1 MVTPAMLI
9 LHLAIAIAII
19 LVCIIVLKLNA
30 SIGMVLACLYMGG
43 MGGLGLMDTVS
54 TISSGFGN
62 MMTGIGLPIGFGVI
76 LGQLLNDSGAAGV
89 IADKIVSAFPEKR
102 AMWAISLAGFVLSI
116 PVFFDVTFV
125 ILIPIGIT
133 IAAKI
138 SKKMCYVTGCLTIGA
153 TTAHCVVPPTP
164 NPLAAADIFG
174 FDLGVMM
181 GVGLVVGL
189 ITVLLS
195 DFVFIKIHDRGIWN
209 EEKDV
214 NHSSN
219 VVTELL
225 ESAKRDAAADRPRP
239 SFAMSLLPIVI
250 PIVCILAGTVGT
262 ALFEESPVICRFL
275 GEKVIAMLLGTLG
288 AYLVSIRFIGREN
301 FEKSAGEALKS
312 AGVVLLITGAGG
324 SFSSVIAATGIGD
337 SIVSLLS
344 TGQLRGSGHVPL
356 LSDRYDLPGGP
367 RLRHSGGHDLHDH
380 HGHRGPRHRL
390 SSRVAGLGLPLR
402 RQLHRPCERLR
413 LLGGH
418 QYVWPH
424 HHRRTKDLHPGLLH
438 FLRVHFP
445 AGADWCAGDSAVSET
460 FRGFGRGLRSE
471 TIC

>member
-1 MVTPAMLI
+1 MLI
-9 LHLAIAIAII
+9 LHLVISIAII
-19 LVCIIVLKLNA
+19 LFCIIVLKLNA
-30 SIGMVLACLYMGG
+30 SIGMVLACLYMGV

-62 MMTGIGLPIGFGVI
+62 MMTSIGLPIGFGVI
-76 LGQLLNDSGAAGV
+76 LGQLLNDSGAASV

-174 FDLGVMM
+174 FDLGIMM

-189 ITVLLS
+189 LTVLLS
-195 DFVFIKIHDRGIWN
+195 DFVFIKIHEHGIWN

-219 VVTELL
+219 VVNELI
-225 ESAKRDAAADRPRP
+225 EAAKRDADTDRPRP
-239 SFAMSLLPIVI
+239 SFAMSLLPIII
-250 PIVCILAGTVGT
+250 PILCILAGTVGN
-262 ALFEESPVICRFL
+262 ALFEETPVICAFL

-288 AYLVSIRFIGREN
+288 AYLVSIKYIGRAN
-301 FEKSAGEALKS
+301 FEASAGEALKS

-344 TGQLRGSGHVPL
+344 TGANSVVPAMFLCYLIGMIFRVAQGSGTVAGMTSMTIMATVAPAIGCHPVWL
-356 LSDRYDLPGGP
+356 ALACL
-367 RLRHSGGHDLHDH
+367 SGGNSI
-380 HGHRGPRHRL
+380 GHVNDSGFWVATNMSGL
-390 SSRVAGLGLPLR
+390 TVTGGLKTYTLGSFISSAFIFLLALVGALVIPL
-402 RQLHRPCERLR
+402 
-413 LLGGH
+413 
-418 QYVWPH
+418 
-424 HHRRTKDLHPGLLH
+424 
-438 FLRVHFP
+438 
-445 AGADWCAGDSAVSET
+445 
-460 FRGFGRGLRSE
+460 
-471 TIC
+471 

>member
-1 MVTPAMLI
+1 MVSPALLI
-9 LHLAIAIAII
+9 LNLVIAIAII

-30 SIGMVLACLYMGG
+30 SIGMVIACLYMGV

-54 TISSGFGN
+54 TISSGFGS
-62 MMTGIGLPIGFGVI
+62 MMTSIGLPIGFGVI

-89 IADKIVSAFPEKR
+89 IADKIVSVFPEKR

-138 SKKMCYVTGCLTIGA
+138 NKKMCYVTGCLTIGA

-174 FDLGVMM
+174 FDLGIMM
-181 GVGLVVGL
+181 VVGLVVGL

-195 DFVFIKIHDRGIWN
+195 DFVFIKIHDKGIWN

-225 ESAKRDAAADRPRP
+225 ESAKRDADANRPRP
-239 SFAMSLLPIVI
+239 SFAMSLLPIII
-250 PIVCILAGTVGT
+250 PIVCILAGTVGN
-262 ALFEESPVICRFL
+262 AMFDESPVICKFL

-288 AYLVSIRFIGREN
+288 AYLVSLKYIGREN

-344 TGQLRGSGHVPL
+344 TGTNSVVPAMFLCYLIGMIFRVAQGSGTVAGMTSMTIMATVAPAIGCHPVWL
-356 LSDRYDLPGGP
+356 ALACL
-367 RLRHSGGHDLHDH
+367 SGGNSI
-380 HGHRGPRHRL
+380 GHVNDSGFWVATNMSGL
-390 SSRVAGLGLPLR
+390 TITGGLKTYTLGSFISSVFIFLLALIGALVIPL
-402 RQLHRPCERLR
+402 
-413 LLGGH
+413 
-418 QYVWPH
+418 
-424 HHRRTKDLHPGLLH
+424 
-438 FLRVHFP
+438 
-445 AGADWCAGDSAVSET
+445 
-460 FRGFGRGLRSE
+460 
-471 TIC
+471 

>member
-1 MVTPAMLI
+1 MVSPGLLI

-19 LVCIIVLKLNA
+19 LVCIIILKLNA
-30 SIGMVLACLYMGG
+30 SIGMVLACLYMGV
-43 MGGLGLMDTVS
+43 MGGLELMDTVS
-54 TISSGFGN
+54 TISSGFGS
-62 MMTGIGLPIGFGVI
+62 MMTSIGLPIGFGVI

-138 SKKMCYVTGCLTIGA
+138 NKKMCYVTGCLTIGA

-174 FDLGVMM
+174 FDLGIMM

-195 DFVFIKIHDRGIWN
+195 DFVFIKIHDMGIWN
-209 EEKDV
+209 EQKDV

-225 ESAKRDAAADRPRP
+225 ESAKKDAATNRPRP

-250 PIVCILAGTVGT
+250 PIVCILAGTVGS

-288 AYLVSIRFIGREN
+288 AYLVSIPFIGREN

-344 TGQLRGSGHVPL
+344 TGASSVVPAMFLSYLIGMIFRVAQGSGTVAGMTSMTIMATVAPAIGCHPVWL
-356 LSDRYDLPGGP
+356 ALACL
-367 RLRHSGGHDLHDH
+367 SGGNSI
-380 HGHRGPRHRL
+380 GHVNDSGFWVATNMSGL
-390 SSRVAGLGLPLR
+390 TITGGLKTYTLGSFISSAFIFLLALIGALVIPL
-402 RQLHRPCERLR
+402 
-413 LLGGH
+413 
-418 QYVWPH
+418 
-424 HHRRTKDLHPGLLH
+424 
-438 FLRVHFP
+438 
-445 AGADWCAGDSAVSET
+445 
-460 FRGFGRGLRSE
+460 
-471 TIC
+471 

>member
-1 MVTPAMLI
+1 MVSPALLI
-9 LHLAIAIAII
+9 LHLVIAIAII

-30 SIGMVLACLYMGG
+30 SIGMVIACLYMGV
-43 MGGLGLMDTVS
+43 MGGLGVMDTVS

-76 LGQLLNDSGAAGV
+76 LGQLLNDSGAASV

-138 SKKMCYVTGCLTIGA
+138 NKKMCYVTGCLTIGA

-174 FDLGVMM
+174 FDLGIMM

-189 ITVLLS
+189 ITVLIS
-195 DFVFIKIHDRGIWN
+195 DFVFIKIHDKGIWN
-209 EEKDV
+209 EDKDV

-225 ESAKRDAAADRPRP
+225 ESAKKDAASNRPRP
-239 SFAMSLLPIVI
+239 SLAMSLLPIII
-250 PIVCILAGTVGT
+250 PIVCILAGTAGN
-262 ALFEESPVICRFL
+262 ALFEESPVICKFL

-288 AYLVSIRFIGREN
+288 AYLVSLKYIGREN

-324 SFSSVIAATGIGD
+324 SFSSVIAATGIGN

-344 TGQLRGSGHVPL
+344 TGTNSVIPGMFLCYLIGMIFRVAQGSGTVAGMTSMTIMATVAPAIGCHPVWL
-356 LSDRYDLPGGP
+356 ALACL
-367 RLRHSGGHDLHDH
+367 SGGNSI
-380 HGHRGPRHRL
+380 GHVNDSGFWVATNMSGL
-390 SSRVAGLGLPLR
+390 TVTGGLKTYTLGSFISSVCIFVLALIGALVIPL
-402 RQLHRPCERLR
+402 
-413 LLGGH
+413 
-418 QYVWPH
+418 
-424 HHRRTKDLHPGLLH
+424 
-438 FLRVHFP
+438 
-445 AGADWCAGDSAVSET
+445 
-460 FRGFGRGLRSE
+460 
-471 TIC
+471 